1 MKCKFFGTWGRSQ
14 NALWIQLGNQSYT
27 LASLSIIL
35 IILGVC
41 RAISSGH
48 LSARQ
53 ALKRSSPHKVRG
65 GAWIQSNTS
74 MSVLLLI
81 LLSFAS
87 LFFCILWQWNLQCNL
102 THPIQGQDANQ
113 GLAQWSASITQRRL
127 LVLQCMEAPC
137 CLLILCLQNLQVD
150 FLPLLQ
156 WSLAQNICKLA
167 S

>member
-1 MKCKFFGTWGRSQ
+1 MAIKDGIKRKFFGTWGRSQ
-14 NALWIQLGNQSYT
+14 NSLWIQLGNQSYT
-27 LASLSIIL
+27 LASLSIVL

-65 GAWIQSNTS
+65 CAWIQSNTS

-87 LFFCILWQWNLQCNL
+87 LFFCMLWQWNLQCNL
-102 THPIQGQDANQ
+102 THPIIAGVLPRPCFPKI
-113 GLAQWSASITQRRL
+113 LARTTFVLESL
-127 LVLQCMEAPC
+127 LSVKQTHDYR
-137 CLLILCLQNLQVD
+137 N
-150 FLPLLQ
+150 FLR
-156 WSLAQNICKLA
+156 N
-167 S
+167 